1 MPTVKVAMT
10 PFPWSI
16 DIDAPLSRARA
27 MMAEH
32 DIHHLPVTERGAL
45 VGVISGREVT
55 LGAAIAEARDA
66 QSEPLV
72 REVCV
77 LHSYAIEDTEP
88 LDGVLATM
96 ARERHRLRVGH
107 AARQAGGRFHAHR
120 RVPADGRLAARVLP
134 RIRRRRGRLAVRRR
148 VPMGPARVRIEV
160 RGPEAYDGG
169 T

>member
-16 DIDAPLSRARA
+16 DIDAPLSTARA

-45 VGVISGREVT
+45 VGVISGREVA

-66 QSEPLV
+66 GNEPLV

-96 ARERHRLRVGH
+96 AREHIGSALVT
-107 AARQAGGRFHAHR
+107 
-120 RVPADGRLAARVLP
+120 
-134 RIRRRRGRLAVRRR
+134 RRGKLVGVFTITDACQLMADWLRACF
-148 VPMGPARVRIEV
+148 PESGGDEV
-160 RGPEAYDGG
+160 A
-169 T
+169 

>member
-88 LDGVLATM
+88 LDCVLATM
-96 ARERHRLRVGH
+96 AREHIASALVT
-107 AARQAGGRFHAHR
+107 
-120 RVPADGRLAARVLP
+120 
-134 RIRRRRGRLAVRRR
+134 RRGKLVGVFTLTDACRLMADWLRACF
-148 VPMGPARVRIEV
+148 PESGGDEV
-160 RGPEAYDGG
+160 A
-169 T
+169 